1 MSIKEQKI
9 SSPDFLPGLL
19 GSFAKRTSLLC
30 AILMSVCISTQSCN
44 ASYAKEEKGVKANV
58 PEERLEISFKFQR
71 GGIASSQYAIWI
83 EDEAGRL
90 VRTLYATSFT
100 AKGGYEYRKE
110 ALPVWVGKAKPQ
122 AMPIHTGRCHN
133 GGHTAERPFD
143 LPMGRDGPSRQ
154 PCPCGEIHVLCRG
167 HAVLGEQGHL
177 FRRIGLGRP
186 GAGLHP
192 CKGPVFPPILQQP
205 GDDYR
210 TKSEPYQSKSM
221 NLVHTVAATY
231 TLRGINLC
239 I

>member
-1 MSIKEQKI
+1 M
-9 SSPDFLPGLL
+9 
-19 GSFAKRTSLLC
+19 RTSLLC

-122 AMPIHTGRCHN
+122 AMSSIQVDAITGATPQN
-133 GGHTAERPFD
+133 GLLTYQW
-143 LPMGRDGPSRQ
+143 DGNFHPSSNNQ
-154 PCPCGEIHVLCRG
+154 EMIT
-167 HAVLGEQGHL
+167 
-177 FRRIGLGRP
+177 GLK
-186 GAGLHP
+186 ASHI
-192 CKGPVFPPILQQP
+192 KVSQ
-205 GDDYR
+205 
-210 TKSEPYQSKSM
+210 
-221 NLVHTVAATY
+221 
-231 TLRGINLC
+231 
-239 I
+239 

>member
-1 MSIKEQKI
+1 M
-9 SSPDFLPGLL
+9 
-19 GSFAKRTSLLC
+19 RTSLLC

-122 AMPIHTGRCHN
+122 AMSSIQVDAITGATPQN
-133 GGHTAERPFD
+133 GLLTYQW
-143 LPMGRDGPSRQ
+143 DGTDHQGNHVPAGKYTFFVEGTLYWESRVIYS
-154 PCPCGEIHVLCRG
+154 GE
-167 HAVLGEQGHL
+167 
-177 FRRIGLGRP
+177 RIGLGRP
-186 GAGLHP
+186 EAGLHP